1 MADIRKQ
8 EYAQFLEETLS
19 ALVEMPIE
27 SLCIMGKMKGGYSF
41 VNYYKLSITDK
52 ILFAGLIQQDA
63 MIDSLKANNLIK
75 NEE

>member
-19 ALVEMPIE
+19 ALVEMPIG
-27 SLCIMGKMKGGYSF
+27 SMCIMGNMKGGDSF